1 MSGPPI
7 PNPLPPPSWTW
18 PPANFPPF
26 PTYPPIC
33 LGPGCLAGG
42 RGLWYQW
49 ITLPDIGA
57 MPGWLLAMFEALLSW
72 FALVLVEFFIY
83 LYFVIVYA
91 LFLVLATVV
100 NGLYYIIQAMWV
112 AATSLA
118 SYTGPFAPITATVIV
133 ALWVIVIV
141 LAVLWVS
148 SQVARVIGKGV
159 TSIEEQESGGGS
171 SSSGG
176 SDAEME
182 EVAEVAA

>member
-1 MSGPPI
+1 MTTGPPI

-18 PPANFPPF
+18 PPLNPPAF
-26 PTYPPIC
+26 PTTWVGLAP
-33 LGPGCLAGG
+33 PGCTAPTSSCVGFNS
-42 RGLWYQW
+42 
-49 ITLPDIGA
+49 PDFGA
-57 MPGWLLAMFEALLSW
+57 FPSWLVAMFQAFLSW
-72 FALVLVEFFIY
+72 LALVIVEFFIY